1 MLTKNNIKD
10 FFEKYK
16 KNLIHEDALNE
27 ALFKAEDQ
35 ESWIENLRERSEW
48 IRKIYTENETM
59 LNLYIR
65 PFLENGNRLTFELA
79 DEFLNQLLDMAE
91 RGYCDRVICIQMT
104 IVLQKYFKTQ
114 GYWNRWMMSTHL

>member
-35 ESWIENLRERSEW
+35 ENWIENLRERSEW

-79 DEFLNQLLDMAE
+79 DEFLN
-91 RGYCDRVICIQMT
+91 
-104 IVLQKYFKTQ
+104 
-114 GYWNRWMMSTHL
+114 

>member
-35 ESWIENLRERSEW
+35 G
-48 IRKIYTENETM
+48 K
-59 LNLYIR
+59 
-65 PFLENGNRLTFELA
+65 
-79 DEFLNQLLDMAE
+79 LD
-91 RGYCDRVICIQMT
+91 
-104 IVLQKYFKTQ
+104 
-114 GYWNRWMMSTHL
+114 